1 MEGKSKM
8 NWYQLS
14 TDEIFSHLHTSEK
27 GLTEA
32 DAKERQAR
40 YGLNRLPEE
49 RGTGVFVLFMR
60 QFASPLIYILLF
72 AAVITAMLKD
82 IKDTLVISA
91 VLIFNAVIGFA
102 QEYRAEES
110 VKALKKMIV
119 PKARVLREGKEKEL
133 NSEELVPGDIVLLA
147 SGSKVP
153 ADLRLVSVIELKVDE
168 SMLTGESVPAEK
180 KMVVLTNPGL
190 TYGDQRNMAFMG
202 TIVVNGRGR
211 GVVVETGS
219 KTVLGSIAEEVRGSE
234 ISHAPLKEKF
244 NRFSNKLGLMVLA
257 AGAILL
263 AAGVLV
269 GEDVKVMFMTVV
281 AAAVATVPEGLPIV
295 LTIALAAGVRR
306 MARRN
311 AVIRHLPAVE
321 TLGSTTVIC
330 TDKTGTL
337 TKNEMTVKVV
347 YDGEHVFEVKG
358 TGYEPKGA
366 ILHEWV
372 PITEPERH
380 QLFMCFRVGLLCNE
394 SDLYEEAGEYRVEGD
409 PTEGALIVSAMKAG
423 LNVDEERTRYPQLDM
438 IPFESERGYMAT
450 LHRHGSRKMIFVK
463 GAPEKIL
470 DLCVTCFARDAL
482 ATQEI
487 LHTSNLFAQDGMR
500 VLAMA
505 YKEAPDHLEQ
515 IRYEDVEGDLILA
528 GVQGMIDPPRTEVIE
543 AIDGCRR
550 AGIRVVMVT
559 GDHPTTALA
568 IGRMLGIAGG
578 DAEVLT
584 GRDLEGLSDDE
595 LYDRVGQ
602 ISIYARVSPHHK
614 MRIVK
619 QLMRKGNIVAVTGD
633 GVNDAPALKAAHI
646 GVAMGGKGTD
656 VAKEA
661 SDMVITDDNFA
672 TIFSAVEEGRVVF
685 DNIRKVVF
693 FLIPTG
699 VAAIGSIVG
708 CVLMGVPIPY
718 TPSQLLWINLVTN
731 GFQVIALAF
740 EPGEK
745 DVIRRPPQNPGE
757 GIMSRILVERTV
769 LVGLLI
775 SAGVVY
781 TFIHSL
787 NAGVPLEK
795 ARTVATTTMVFFQFF
810 QAWNSRSESLSIFQM
825 GILGNPLLAYGLIA
839 SLFAH
844 LAAIYTPA
852 LQWLLETTPLT
863 PVEWVYILAV
873 SLTVILVVEID
884 KSVRKRKS
892 AGVAASV

>member
-1 MEGKSKM
+1 M

-14 TDEIFSHLHTSEK
+14 HDEILERLQTSEK
-27 GLTEA
+27 GLSEA
-32 DAKERQAR
+32 DARERRER
-40 YGLNRLPEE
+40 YGFNRLPEE
-49 RGTGVFVLFMR
+49 RGTSPLVLFLR

-72 AAVITAMLKD
+72 AAVITALLKD

-91 VLIFNAVIGFA
+91 VLLFNAVIGFV

-119 PKARVLREGKEKEL
+119 PKARVIREGREREL
-133 NSEELVPGDIVLLA
+133 NSEELVPGDMVLLA

-153 ADLRLVSVIELKVDE
+153 ADLRLLSVIELKIDE
-168 SMLTGESVPAEK
+168 SMLTGESLPAEK
-180 KMVVLTNPGL
+180 SAAVVTDSGL
-190 TYGDQRNMAFMG
+190 PYGDQRNMAFMG

-211 GVVVETGS
+211 GVVVETGTG
-219 KTVLGSIAEEVRGSE
+219 TVLGSIAEEVRSSE
-234 ISHAPLKEKF
+234 ISHIPLKEKF
-244 NRFSNKLGLMVLA
+244 NRFSNRLGLLVLA
-257 AGAILL
+257 ASAVLL
-263 AAGVLV
+263 VAGVLV
-269 GEDVKVMFMTVV
+269 GEDLRSMFVTVV

-311 AVIRHLPAVE
+311 AIIRLLPAVE

-337 TKNEMTVKVV
+337 TRNEMTVRVV

-358 TGYEPKGA
+358 SGYNPKGA

-372 PITEPERH
+372 PITEAERH
-380 QLFMCFRVGLLCNE
+380 HLFMCFRVGLLCNE
-394 SDLYEEAGEYRVEGD
+394 SDLYEEGGEYRVEGD

-423 LNVDEERTRYPQLDM
+423 LDVEEERRRYPQLDM
-438 IPFESERGYMAT
+438 IPFESDRGYMAT
-450 LHRHGSRKMIFVK
+450 LHRVDSKKIIFVK

-470 DLCVTCFARDAL
+470 DLCVTCFDRDEL
-482 ATQEI
+482 RTQEI
-487 LHTSNLFAQDGMR
+487 LRTSNLFAQDGMR

-505 YKEAPDHLEQ
+505 YKEAPDHLER

-528 GVQGMIDPPRTEVIE
+528 GIQGMIDPPRTEAIE
-543 AIDGCRR
+543 AVEGCRR

-568 IGRMLGIAGG
+568 VGQMLGIAGG

-584 GRDLEGLSDDE
+584 GRDLEGMSEDE
-595 LYDRVGQ
+595 LYERVGRV
-602 ISIYARVSPHHK
+602 SVYARVSPHHK
-614 MRIVK
+614 MRIVR
-619 QLMRKGNIVAVTGD
+619 QLMRKGDIVAVTGD

-646 GVAMGGKGTD
+646 GVAMGQKGTD

-708 CVLMGVPIPY
+708 CVLLGVPIPY
-718 TPSQLLWINLVTN
+718 TASQLLWINLVTN

-745 DVIRRPPQNPGE
+745 DVIRRPPRDPAE
-757 GIMSRILVERTV
+757 GVMSGVLVQRTI
-769 LVGLLI
+769 LVGLVI

-781 TFIHSL
+781 TFIHAFQ
-787 NAGVPLEK
+787 AGLPVEK
-795 ARTVATTTMVFFQFF
+795 SRTIAMTTMVFFQFF
-810 QAWNSRSESLSIFQM
+810 QAWNSRSESLSIFRL
-825 GILGNPLLAYGLIA
+825 GVLGNPLLAYGLIA
-839 SLFAH
+839 SVFAH
-844 LAAIYTPA
+844 LAAIYAPPFA
-852 LQWLLETTPLT
+852 WLLETVPLSLT
-863 PVEWVYILAV
+863 EWMEILAV
-873 SLTVILVVEID
+873 ALSVILVVEID
-884 KSVRKRKS
+884 KYVRSRQV
-892 AGVAASV
+892 GAAREGIR